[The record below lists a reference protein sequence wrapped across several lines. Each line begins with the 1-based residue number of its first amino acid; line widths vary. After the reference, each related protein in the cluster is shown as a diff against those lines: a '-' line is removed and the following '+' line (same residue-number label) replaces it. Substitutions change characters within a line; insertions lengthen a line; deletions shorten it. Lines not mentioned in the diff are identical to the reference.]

1 MNTAIKIENVKK
13 TLGKREILKG
23 ISFDVPYGSI
33 FGYLGP
39 NGAGKTTTI
48 RILLGLYGADEGS
61 IEILGRKMGKDSGNS
76 KIGFMLDT
84 DGLYDNM
91 SARQNLEFY
100 ARLYGVYSPEHRI
113 SDLAGF
119 VGLKDRLDDKV
130 STFSK
135 GMRQRLVLARAMVH
149 SPEILILDEPTS
161 GVDPL
166 GQIEIRNLMLDLA
179 KKENKTIFLS
189 SHNLDEVQ
197 RICSNIALIDRGQI
211 RLAGKLSELKASQGN
226 NNVIIKIS
234 GAVQD
239 TLISGLKAKQEFGFK
254 QIIDGSMMFSP
265 GKGTE
270 VADIVGFLAA
280 NSARIEEAKRTD
292 VSLEELYSNILKDA
306 GKI

>member
-1 MNTAIKIENVKK
+1 MNTAIKLENVKK
-13 TLGKREILKG
+13 SLGKREILKG
-23 ISFDVPYGSI
+23 ISFNVPFGSI

-48 RILLGLYGADEGS
+48 RILLGLYGADEGN
-61 IEILGRKMGKDSGNS
+61 IEILGHKLDKDGGSS

-91 SARQNLEFY
+91 SARQNLVFY
-100 ARLYGVYSPEHRI
+100 ARLYGVYNSENRI
-113 SDLAGF
+113 SNLAGF
-119 VGLKDRLDDKV
+119 VGLKDRLDDIV

-135 GMRQRLVLARAMVH
+135 GMRQRLALARAMVH

-166 GQIEIRNLMLDLA
+166 GQIEIRNIMLDLV
-179 KKENKTIFLS
+179 KKEEKTIFLS

-211 RLAGKLSELKASQGN
+211 RLEGKLAELKASQGN

-234 GAVQD
+234 GALQEP
-239 TLISGLKAKQEFGFK
+239 LISGLKAKKELGFR
-254 QIIDGSMMFSP
+254 QVSGENMIFNP
-265 GKGTE
+265 GKGIE

-280 NSARIEEAKRTD
+280 NSVRIEEAKRTD

-306 GKI
+306 EKI